1 MRAYGRPWGA
11 ARTKG
16 RGLGASEADAC
27 AMLKEERAATLT
39 QFLVTR
45 LVMQGG
51 EEADGPLVS
60 QDVQETHKFAVE
72 AAGCR
77 HNQREKGLV
86 VVTEVIRT
94 VCVAMHFRH
103 SHVNEHRRV
112 REGPAETTPEEAV
125 MSSSSYSKQRSASS
139 SKLL

>member
-1 MRAYGRPWGA
+1 MPGSARAYGRPGGA

-16 RGLGASEADAC
+16 RGLGASETDAC

-60 QDVQETHKFAVE
+60 QDVQETRKFAVE

-77 HNQREKGLV
+77 GNALLSKGFPGG
-86 VVTEVIRT
+86 R
-94 VCVAMHFRH
+94 FR
-103 SHVNEHRRV
+103 
-112 REGPAETTPEEAV
+112 
-125 MSSSSYSKQRSASS
+125 
-139 SKLL
+139 LL

>member
-1 MRAYGRPWGA
+1 MPRGA
-11 ARTKG
+11 KSLGSGARVGARRRGPGGGARTKG

-27 AMLKEERAATLT
+27 ALLKEERAATLT
-39 QFLVTR
+39 QLLVAR

-77 HNQREKGLV
+77 HNQREKGP
-86 VVTEVIRT
+86 VIIL
-94 VCVAMHFRH
+94 A
-103 SHVNEHRRV
+103 
-112 REGPAETTPEEAV
+112 
-125 MSSSSYSKQRSASS
+125 YWAS
-139 SKLL
+139 

>member
-1 MRAYGRPWGA
+1 VPGSARADGRPAGA

-16 RGLGASEADAC
+16 RGVGTSESDAG
-27 AMLKEERAATLT
+27 AMLKEERAAALK

-45 LVMQGG
+45 LVLQGG

-86 VVTEVIRT
+86 VVTEVVRT
-94 VCVAMHFRH
+94 ACVALRLRH
-103 SHVNEHRRV
+103 SRVNEHLIGVGVARLTV
-112 REGPAETTPEEAV
+112 A
-125 MSSSSYSKQRSASS
+125 
-139 SKLL
+139 

>member
-1 MRAYGRPWGA
+1 
-11 ARTKG
+11 
-16 RGLGASEADAC
+16 
-27 AMLKEERAATLT
+27 
-39 QFLVTR
+39 
-45 LVMQGG
+45 
-51 EEADGPLVS
+51 VS
-60 QDVQETHKFAVE
+60 QDVQETREFAVE

-103 SHVNEHRRV
+103 SHVNEHLRV

-125 MSSSSYSKQRSASS
+125 MSSSSSLKATQCVLEQIVVKVVSPVPHGSPVQLTPIRKIHGISS
-139 SKLL
+139 CISMLEHKFYT

>member
-1 MRAYGRPWGA
+1 MPGSARADGRPGGG

-39 QFLVTR
+39 QFLVTG
-45 LVMQGG
+45 LVLQGG

-60 QDVQETHKFAVE
+60 QDVQETNKFAVE
-72 AAGCR
+72 AVGCR

-94 VCVAMHFRH
+94 VCVAMRLRH
-103 SHVNEHRRV
+103 GRVNEHLVGVGVARLTV
-112 REGPAETTPEEAV
+112 A
-125 MSSSSYSKQRSASS
+125 
-139 SKLL
+139 